1 MKISLTTR
9 NLLQILS
16 SIVQH
21 QMNAGQLFE
30 VIVQAHDILVAM
42 ILQECQLLGDET
54 SQRLVLD
61 FQGELLVVSFASA
74 LWEFI

>member
-21 QMNAGQLFE
+21 QVNAGQLFE